1 MAALEN
7 NSIQQE
13 YADTCAIKSQQLI
26 LNDFGVPVSED
37 QLVQYSI
44 EHGWYSGDGTGTQM
58 GDVGKLLAEAGIIDP
73 MEIVDNTPVKKQG
86 VEALFKMPDQ

>member
-44 EHGWYSGDGTGTQM
+44 EHGWYSGDGTGTQWEM
-58 GDVGKLLAEAGIIDP
+58 LVNCWQKLVSHVL
-73 MEIVDNTPVKKQG
+73 KR
-86 VEALFKMPDQ
+86 

>member
-26 LNDFGVPVSED
+26 LKDFGVPVSED

-58 GDVGKLLAEAGIIDP
+58 GDVGKLLAEAGIPCTQTVNANVFDLAN
-73 MEIVDNTPVKKQG
+73 ELAQG
-86 VEALFKMPDQ
+86 IRLLWG

>member
-37 QLVQYSI
+37 QLVQYFI
-44 EHGWYSGDGTGTQM
+44 EHGCIQVMEQVLKWEMLVNCWQ
-58 GDVGKLLAEAGIIDP
+58 KLVSHVL
-73 MEIVDNTPVKKQG
+73 KR
-86 VEALFKMPDQ
+86 

>member
-26 LNDFGVPVSED
+26 LDFYRFD
-37 QLVQYSI
+37 LT
-44 EHGWYSGDGTGTQM
+44 D
-58 GDVGKLLAEAGIIDP
+58 
-73 MEIVDNTPVKKQG
+73 
-86 VEALFKMPDQ
+86 